1 MPFAYDEESRA
12 ITMAAGDTANLWVDV
27 EWDRLAPGDVLL
39 FAIFDPAAAGDL
51 VCKPV
56 EIVDGQAHI
65 RICNHD
71 TRSIEPGRYR
81 WNLRLVTSPI
91 YDEEGNVRVD
101 ECTDDVITV
110 FDTPPVFKL
119 TRGGAQV

>member
-1 MPFAYDEESRA
+1 MPFKFDVRTKA
-12 ITMAAGDTANLWVDV
+12 ITMAPGDTANLWIDV
-27 EWDRLAPGDVLL
+27 EWDRLVEGDVLL
-39 FAIFDPAAAGDL
+39 FAVFDPVSEGDL

-56 EIVDGQAHI
+56 MIVDGEAHI

-71 TRSIEPGRYR
+71 TRDIEPGRYK
-81 WNLRLVTSPI
+81 WNLRLVTSPV

-110 FDTPPVFKL
+110 FDTPPMFRL
-119 TRGGAQV
+119 ARGGAFV